1 MLESKTEKELEY
13 IRAGGKILSRIVG
26 ELANLVA
33 PGVGTGDVEALAL
46 KLMDEAG
53 GQPAFKGYGGGKG
66 VSPFPTAVCASLNH
80 EVVHGPALPSREIKD
95 GDLIKID
102 VGLKYQGY
110 FTDMAVTV
118 GAGNIDPKAIELS
131 RVTREALI
139 LGVNQ
144 IRDGAWVSDIGKAV
158 DRHVRK
164 NGFSTVKDLVGH
176 GVGRAVHEDPQIP
189 NFLDRRATPVRLFSG
204 LVLAIEPMVNLGGE
218 AVKWGSDGWT
228 VTTADNS
235 LSAHFEMTVIVGQNG
250 PEIVT
255 PLPSFFA

>member
-1 MLESKTEKELEY
+1 MLEAKTEKEIKA
-13 IRAGGKILSRIVG
+13 IRAGGKILSRIVR

-33 PGVGTGDVEALAL
+33 PGVGTGDLEALAL

-53 GQPAFKGYGGGKG
+53 GQPSFKGYGGGQG
-66 VSPFPTAVCASLNH
+66 VSPFPTAICTSLNN
-80 EVVHGPALPSREIKD
+80 EVVHGPALPSREIQD
-95 GDLIKID
+95 GDLVKID
-102 VGLKYQGY
+102 VGLKYQGC

-118 GAGNIDPKAIELS
+118 GAGNVDSKAIKLA
-131 RVTREALI
+131 RITREALV
-139 LGVNQ
+139 LGVEQ

-189 NFLDRRATPVRLFSG
+189 NFLDRRATPIRLFSG

-218 AVKWGSDGWT
+218 AIGWETDGWT
-228 VTTADNS
+228 VTTADGS

-255 PLPSFFA
+255 PLPDVY